1 MDLIDN
7 NIDNVI
13 STDSAKIGD
22 DSLKENAEFAGRA
35 GLEVRVTRVYDGVGL
50 SDDRQCEWCL
60 SRCGTNMTLEE
71 AYEKGAF
78 ERHPGC
84 GCEISYTSEKGITR
98 TQSWSG
104 GRESWVQEDAI
115 EKRKSIGDN
124 KGPSRKEMVKRM
136 LRGQQDPNNGGII
149 AEKIL
154 NKEVSLQ
161 QRHQKYLQHVEGSP
175 QYISACKGRG
185 RLQSYLTISED
196 EAQKII
202 YNCAGKGIMSNSNDI
217 REYITL
223 DRVIG
228 EYYEGGQWHKTKRV
242 MIMYRESGAHI
253 VPVKEL

>member
-1 MDLIDN
+1 MDP
-7 NIDNVI
+7 IDNVI
-13 STDSAKIGD
+13 ENLITTDSAKIVD
-22 DSLKENAEFAGRA
+22 DSLKGNAEFADRA
-35 GLEVRVTRVYDGVGL
+35 GLEIRVTRVYDGVGL
-50 SDDRQCEWCL
+50 SNGRQCQWCL
-60 SRCGTNMTLEE
+60 ERCGNDMTLAE

-78 ERHPGC
+78 QRHPGC
-84 GCEISYTSEKGITR
+84 GCEISYTSKKGVTR

-115 EKRKSIGDN
+115 EKRKSVGEN

-136 LRGQQDPNNGGII
+136 LRGQQDPNNRGII

-185 RLQSYLTISED
+185 RKQSYLTISEQ
-196 EAQKII
+196 EAQDII
-202 YNCAGKGIMSNSNDI
+202 YNCAGKGILPSFDDI

-228 EYYEGGQWHKTKRV
+228 EYFEGGQWHKTKRV
-242 MIMYRESGAHI
+242 MILYQKSGAHI